1 PYARAGADTTV
12 STSSHKARHGGGGA
26 PRGRNRWAGASAR
39 PRGTA
44 IRPPRP
50 THFLSVRIDNP
61 QIWAKISTIQGDILA
76 GNQHLTDAAIPVQ
89 ASHLTIFVLTL
100 SEKDGSLQQARDTLQ
115 HCGDLLLEHGLSP
128 EVDLQASASRTEC
141 VPDDGVHPAALGIG
155 DSNETAPGA
164 TAASPL
170 TLSFRDLGHFR
181 NKVLFAKLAEDEQAT
196 RLRGLASSLHRR
208 FSEAGLVEEAAGSPS
223 RKGGKRGDGDGGGG
237 SGSGSGNSSD
247 SFEFTP
253 HLTIMKTSKLRDR
266 GTLIPADSYDR
277 YQNGFVVG
285 HHAPS
290 SVELSSMLEKEDVP
304 PLEGWEPRPYYKCE
318 HRLGL
323 CTPAV

>member
-1 PYARAGADTTV
+1 M
-12 STSSHKARHGGGGA
+12 
-26 PRGRNRWAGASAR
+26 
-39 PRGTA
+39 
-44 IRPPRP
+44 
-50 THFLSVRIDNP
+50 
-61 QIWAKISTIQGDILA
+61 STIQGDILA

-89 ASHLTIFVLTL
+89 ASHLTLFVLTL
-100 SEKDGSLQQARDTLQ
+100 SEKDGSLQQARDTLE

-128 EVDLQASASRTEC
+128 EVDLQASASRTES
-141 VPDDGVHPAALGIG
+141 VPDDGMHPADLGIG

-170 TLSFRDLGHFR
+170 MLSFRDLSHFR
-181 NKVLFAKLAEDEQAT
+181 NKVLFAKLVEDEQAT

-208 FSEAGLVEEAAGSPS
+208 FSESGLVEAAAGFAS
-223 RKGGKRGDGDGGGG
+223 RKGGKRGDGDESGG
-237 SGSGSGNSSD
+237 SGSGTSSD